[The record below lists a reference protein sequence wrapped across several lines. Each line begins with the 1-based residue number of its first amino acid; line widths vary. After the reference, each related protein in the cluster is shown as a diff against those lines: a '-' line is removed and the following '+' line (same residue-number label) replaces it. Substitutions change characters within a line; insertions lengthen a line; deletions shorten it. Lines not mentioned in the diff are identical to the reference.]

1 MTTESEIK
9 LARYNKIEREADD
22 FGRVIGVRRLRPSE
36 QTKAAGYTADLTGS
50 DEVLDEDGNKVL
62 VPHRLPLMI
71 AATVC
76 EIDGDPVSFARNRG
90 ELDAIYDRLD
100 AEGTSAAGRAAT
112 RLQQGSEDAV
122 DDALEAAK
130 N

>member
-1 MTTESEIK
+1 MPTESEIK
-9 LARYNKIEREADD
+9 LARYNKVEREADK
-22 FGRVIGVRRLRPSE
+22 FGRLIGVRRLKPSE
-36 QTKAAGYTADLTGS
+36 QTKAAGLTADLSGS
-50 DEVLDEDGNKVL
+50 DEVLSETGEKIL

-76 EIDGDPVSFARNRG
+76 EIDGDPIPFPRSRG

-100 AEGTSAAGRAAT
+100 VEGLAAAGTAAT
-112 RLQQGSEDAV
+112 RLNQAEDAPA
-122 DDALEAAK
+122 DALAAAK

>member
-1 MTTESEIK
+1 MPTESEIK
-9 LARYNKIEREADD
+9 LSRYNKVEREADD
-22 FGRVIGVRRLRPSE
+22 FGRLIGVRRLRPSE
-36 QTKAAGYTADLTGS
+36 QTKAAGFTADLSGS
-50 DEVLDEDGNKVL
+50 DEILDEHGNKIL

-76 EIDGDPVSFARNRG
+76 EIDGHPVPFPKTRG

-100 AEGTSAAGRAAT
+100 AEGIAAAGRAAT
-112 RLQQGSEDAV
+112 RLQQGDEDSPKNQV
-122 DDALEAAK
+122 DAK

>member
-1 MTTESEIK
+1 MPTESEIK
-9 LARYNKIEREADD
+9 LARYNKVEREADK
-22 FGRVIGVRRLRPSE
+22 FGRLIGVRRLRPSE
-36 QTKAAGYTADLTGS
+36 QTKAAGYTSDLSGS
-50 DEVLDEDGNKVL
+50 DEVIDNDGNKIL

-76 EIDGDPVSFARNRG
+76 EIDGDPIPFAKNRA

-100 AEGTSAAGRAAT
+100 VEGIEAAGRAAT
-112 RLQQGSEDAV
+112 RLQKG
-122 DDALEAAK
+122 DDAPDNLVDAAK

>member
-1 MTTESEIK
+1 MSTESEIK
-9 LARYNKIEREADD
+9 LARYKKIERDADD
-22 FGRVIGVRRLRPSE
+22 FGRLIGVRRLKPSE
-36 QTKAAGYTADLTGS
+36 QTKAAGFTADLTGS
-50 DEVLDEDGNKVL
+50 DEVLDAEGNKIL

-76 EIDGDPVSFARNRG
+76 EIDGDPIPFPKNRG

-100 AEGTSAAGRAAT
+100 VEGIAAAGRAAT
-112 RLQQGSEDAV
+112 RLQQG
-122 DDALEAAK
+122 DDVPADPIDAAK